1 MANSTLRDN
10 CQMEISQDRQ
20 IKIRIM
26 SRTTLY
32 FNSVVLCRDRNRHN
46 TLFKQL
52 VS

>member
-10 CQMEISQDRQ
+10 CQIKISQDRQ

-26 SRTTLY
+26 SRILY
-32 FNSVVLCRDRNRHN
+32 FNSIVLCRDRNRHN